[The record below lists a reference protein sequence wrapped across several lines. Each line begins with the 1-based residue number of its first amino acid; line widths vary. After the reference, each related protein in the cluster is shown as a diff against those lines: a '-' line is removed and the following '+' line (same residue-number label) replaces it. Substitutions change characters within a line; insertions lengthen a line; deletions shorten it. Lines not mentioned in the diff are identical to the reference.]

1 MADYLGAATERGQL
15 HVTDPEHAATTF
27 LGFLHGDQQLKML
40 LRPERLATPEEL
52 KAFVE
57 GVVRIFLNGVR

>member
-1 MADYLGAATERGQL
+1 
-15 HVTDPEHAATTF
+15 
-27 LGFLHGDQQLKML
+27 ML

-57 GVVRIFLNGVR
+57 GVVRIFLDGVR